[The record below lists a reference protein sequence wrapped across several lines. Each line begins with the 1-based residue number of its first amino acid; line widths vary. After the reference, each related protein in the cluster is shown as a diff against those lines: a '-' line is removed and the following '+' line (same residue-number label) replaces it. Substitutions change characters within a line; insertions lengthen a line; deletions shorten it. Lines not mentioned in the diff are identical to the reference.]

1 MRYNLGIFSIEEF
14 AMKPRLLF
22 VTLIVLLLA
31 ACAPKPTN
39 PQAVIETSPGREFKV
54 VIDSNPSTGYQWEIV
69 GELDGKVVELVGK
82 EYQSTSQPG
91 LVGGGGIDIWT
102 FKAVGPGE
110 TTITLGSYPPSND
123 ATQPSQTE
131 TFTVRVK

>member
-1 MRYNLGIFSIEEF
+1 
-14 AMKPRLLF
+14 MKPRLLL
-22 VTLIVLLLA
+22 VTLIALLLA

-39 PQAVIETSPGREFKV
+39 PQAVIQTSPGSEFKV
-54 VIDSNPSTGYQWEIV
+54 VIDSNPSTGYHWEII
-69 GELDGKVVELVGK
+69 GELDANVVELVGK

-110 TTITLGSYPPSND
+110 TTITLGSFPPSSD
-123 ATQPSQTE
+123 ATTPTQTE
-131 TFTVRVK
+131 AFTVLVK